1 MSGHSKWSSIKHK
14 KARMDAQRGK
24 LFGRMIR
31 EITVA
36 ARQGG
41 GNPDANARL
50 RTAVQSAKSVNMPAE
65 NISRAIKKGTGEL
78 PGASYEECLY
88 EGYGPGGVAV
98 MVEVVTDN
106 RNRTSSELKKVF
118 SKCGGHLGSS
128 GCVSWLFHKKGM
140 VVVEKS
146 KCGEDELMEMS
157 LDAGAEDMRVDGDT
171 YVITS
176 APGDFEKLKEALT
189 RKGIEFTHEEITFVP
204 DKTVAVE
211 GKTAEQVLR
220 LAETLEESEDTQHVH
235 ANFDVPDE
243 MLEKLET
250 ENT

>member
-14 KARMDAQRGK
+14 KARVDAERGK
-24 LFGRMIR
+24 IFARMIR

-41 GNPDANARL
+41 GNPEANPRL
-50 RTAVQSAKSVNMPAE
+50 RTAIQSAKSVNMPAE

-78 PGASYEECLY
+78 PGVSYEECTY
-88 EGYGPGGVAV
+88 EGYAPGGVAV
-98 MVEVVTDN
+98 MVEIVTDN
-106 RNRTSSELKKVF
+106 KNRTSSELKKIF

-128 GCVSWLFHKKGM
+128 GCVSWIFQKKGM
-140 VVVEKS
+140 ITVVRE

-157 LDAGAEDMRVDGDT
+157 LDAGAEDMQIDGDS
-171 YVITS
+171 YLITS
-176 APGDFEKLKEALT
+176 GPNDFERLKEIIT
-189 RKGIEFTHEEITFVP
+189 KKGIEIDHAELARVP
-204 DKTVAVE
+204 ENTVRVE

-220 LAETLEESEDTQHVH
+220 LAEALEEYEDTQHVH

-243 MLEKLET
+243 MLEKLM
-250 ENT
+250 